1 MLKNFFKKDI
11 NDNNPFE
18 EKEKDKGDNTAM
30 SEEIKDNEN
39 EEIIEE
45 TEDNTSEHAQE
56 TEENNSTTEE
66 VDEENEENKL
76 KKEYENL
83 NNQYLR
89 LAADFDNYRKR
100 QAQEREA
107 LLKYGAE
114 QCMKKVLEVVDNF
127 DRAVTMVEKID
138 NIDKMKE
145 TFFVLNKQLTESLT
159 KLGLEQ
165 IKCVGEKFDPNLHE
179 AVMQTPTDEYPE
191 ETIINELQ
199 KGYKLGDKVLR
210 PAMVSVAVKQQ

>member
-66 VDEENEENKL
+66 VAEENEENKL